1 MGRLTWGCVCAYSI
15 LGERRQAVPSK
26 SQRAA
31 SRQARVRNRRKKGR
45 PAPQTFQAAP
55 AQRRQEDEEA
65 AAMAAKPV
73 ATAAAPSMATATA
86 ARPARRARR
95 APEAATA
102 EYPYM
107 KPELIRI
114 GAMSSVVLVIIAGLT
129 FVLG

>member
-1 MGRLTWGCVCAYSI
+1 M
-15 LGERRQAVPSK
+15 PSK

-31 SRQARVRNRRKKGR
+31 SRQARLRERRKKGR

-55 AQRRQEDEEA
+55 TERRQEDEEA
-65 AAMAAKPV
+65 AAMPPKPAA
-73 ATAAAPSMATATA
+73 AAAPSMASTAPV
-86 ARPARRARR
+86 RPARRARN

-114 GAMSSVVLVIIAGLT
+114 GAMSSVVLVIIVGLS

>member
-1 MGRLTWGCVCAYSI
+1 M
-15 LGERRQAVPSK
+15 PSK

-31 SRQARVRNRRKKGR
+31 SRQARLRERRKKGR

-55 AQRRQEDEEA
+55 TERRKEDEEA
-65 AAMAAKPV
+65 AAMVPKPAA
-73 ATAAAPSMATATA
+73 AAAPSMASTAP
-86 ARPARRARR
+86 ARPARRVRN

-114 GAMSSVVLVIIAGLT
+114 GAMSSVVLVIIVGLS

>member
-1 MGRLTWGCVCAYSI
+1 
-15 LGERRQAVPSK
+15 
-26 SQRAA
+26 
-31 SRQARVRNRRKKGR
+31 
-45 PAPQTFQAAP
+45 
-55 AQRRQEDEEA
+55 
-65 AAMAAKPV
+65 MAAKPA
-73 ATAAAPSMATATA
+73 ATAAAPTAVSTAA

-95 APEAATA
+95 APEAAVA

>member
-1 MGRLTWGCVCAYSI
+1 M
-15 LGERRQAVPSK
+15 PSK

-55 AQRRQEDEEA
+55 TQRRQEDEEA

-73 ATAAAPSMATATA
+73 ATATASPSMASTAP

-95 APEAATA
+95 VPEAATA

>member
-1 MGRLTWGCVCAYSI
+1 M
-15 LGERRQAVPSK
+15 PSK

-45 PAPQTFQAAP
+45 AAPQNFQAAP
-55 AQRRQEDEEA
+55 TQRRQEDEEA
-65 AAMAAKPV
+65 AAMPPTPAP
-73 ATAAAPSMATATA
+73 AAAPSMASTAPV
-86 ARPARRARR
+86 RPARRASR
-95 APEAATA
+95 AQEVAAA

-114 GAMSSVVLVIIAGLT
+114 GAISSVVLIIIAGLS

>member
-1 MGRLTWGCVCAYSI
+1 M
-15 LGERRQAVPSK
+15 PSK

-65 AAMAAKPV
+65 AAMP
-73 ATAAAPSMATATA
+73 PSPATATA
-86 ARPARRARR
+86 PSMTSTAPVRPARRAQR
-95 APEAATA
+95 AQEVAAA
-102 EYPYM
+102 EYPYL

-114 GAMSSVVLVIIAGLT
+114 GAISSVVLIIIAGLS

>member
-1 MGRLTWGCVCAYSI
+1 M
-15 LGERRQAVPSK
+15 PSK

-73 ATAAAPSMATATA
+73 ATAAAPSMASPAA

>member
-1 MGRLTWGCVCAYSI
+1 M
-15 LGERRQAVPSK
+15 PSK

-45 PAPQTFQAAP
+45 AAPQTFQAAP
-55 AQRRQEDEEA
+55 TQRRQEDEEA
-65 AAMAAKPV
+65 AATAPKPS
-73 ATAAAPSMATATA
+73 AATATA
-86 ARPARRARR
+86 PSMVSTAPARPARRARV
-95 APEAATA
+95 AQEAATA

-114 GAMSSVVLVIIAGLT
+114 GAISSVVLVIIAGLT